1 MNMQPTV
8 SEILHNASRLEAK
21 DLESLLKKI
30 AILRIQRRGIPSVPH
45 EEAKLLIQINKGF
58 PTTKWERLQF
68 LDWKIETSELN
79 EKEVAESLR
88 LAAAYE
94 SYTVKRLH
102 LLIKLAE
109 LRSMP
114 LNDLMAQLEIR
125 PVTHA

>member
-1 MNMQPTV
+1 MQPTV